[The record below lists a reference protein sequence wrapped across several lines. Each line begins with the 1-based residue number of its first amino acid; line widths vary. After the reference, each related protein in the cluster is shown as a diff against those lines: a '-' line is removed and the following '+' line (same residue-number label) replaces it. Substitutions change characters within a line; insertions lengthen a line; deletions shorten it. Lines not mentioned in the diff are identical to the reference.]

1 MAVASLGGRIW
12 IAYSDDA
19 LNQSFLTSLDPV
31 TGRAAPSRSML
42 PSPPTTGDPNLLIP
56 GAEGLWLV
64 ASLGNQLLHIA
75 TT

>member
-1 MAVASLGGRIW
+1 VASLSGRIW
-12 IAYSDDA
+12 IAYSDDS

-31 TGRAAPSRSML
+31 TGRAASSRSML
-42 PSPPTTGDPNLLIP
+42 PSPLTTGDPNLLIP

-64 ASLGNQLLHIA
+64 ASLGNQVLHIA